1 MDTKLIDPSG
11 FAGASPVSYRTPPHN
26 EEAEQTV
33 LGAILVNNKAFEKV
47 GEFLRPEHFFDPV
60 NQKIYQA
67 ILKMIDRGQVANPIT
82 LKAYFEQDRD
92 LSEIGGPEFLARLA
106 AAIVTVHNL
115 EDYGHI
121 IHDAYL
127 RRQLIEVGED
137 MVNQAYKHDIDIAA
151 NDQIEDAEK
160 KLFELAATGDIKG
173 DFIPFDRALTAAIA
187 TAEAAFRRSS
197 HVTGVTSGLR
207 DLDTKLGGLHPSDLL
222 ILAGRPSMGKT
233 ALATNIAFNAAKAY
247 MLSGGKEGAPVGFFS
262 LEMSAEQLALRIL
275 ADQAEVSGDKIRRG
289 EITAA
294 DFPKFVEASQYLA
307 RVPFFVDDTPAL
319 TITAVRTRAR
329 RLKRT
334 HGLGQAVGDVV
345 GGRLAVDRGRQG
357 QDHLG
362 HRPVAD
368 PRHQLTDPQ
377 AVRPHAVQRR
387 QQAAQHVV
395 APLERAAALH
405 GPDRTDLLDHAQQ
418 ACVAGSIDAYGAGI
432 GDVQRAA
439 RPTGSDLFL
448 GVGQGGRQ
456 WGQQGVALLQQGQGR
471 TPARAR
477 AQPRQ
482 LGQQGDQAFD
492 LGSGGG
498 GHQVLRLG
506 GASPS
511 PFDRLRVRGNG
522 RLSRHPHPEP
532 VEGRGWWLHRFRT
545 SSRAD
550 RPSGPPSDRLRPA
563 SSGPAWRRASSWRRR
578 GRRRSGQR

>member
-1 MDTKLIDPSG
+1 MDTKLIDPAG
-11 FAGASPVSYRTPPHN
+11 FAGNAPVTYRTPPHN

-47 GEFLRPEHFFDPV
+47 GEFLRPEHFFDPA

-67 ILKMIDRGQVANPIT
+67 VLKMIDRGQVANPIT

-92 LSEIGGPEFLARLA
+92 LSEIGGPEYLARLA

-115 EDYGHI
+115 EDYGRI

-137 MVNQAYKHDIDIAA
+137 MVNQAYKHDIDVAA

-233 ALATNIAFNAAKAY
+233 ALATNIAFNAAKAH

-289 EITAA
+289 EITAT

-334 HGLGQAVGDVV
+334 HGLGLVVVDYLQLLRGGGSGRGEQNRVQEISEITRGLKAIAKELDLPVIALSQLSRSVESREDKRPQLSDLRESGSIEQDADVV
-345 GGRLAVDRGRQG
+345 MFVFREQYY
-357 QDHLG
+357 
-362 HRPVAD
+362 
-368 PRHQLTDPQ
+368 
-377 AVRPHAVQRR
+377 
-387 QQAAQHVV
+387 
-395 APLERAAALH
+395 LERAEPGRRPDESEDKYNDRYAQWQDRLAQVHNTADVIIGKQRH
-405 GPDRTDLLDHAQQ
+405 GPVGTVRLYFDGNYTRFGDLDTQH
-418 ACVAGSIDAYGAGI
+418 
-432 GDVQRAA
+432 
-439 RPTGSDLFL
+439 
-448 GVGQGGRQ
+448 
-456 WGQQGVALLQQGQGR
+456 
-471 TPARAR
+471 
-477 AQPRQ
+477 
-482 LGQQGDQAFD
+482 
-492 LGSGGG
+492 GGG
-498 GHQVLRLG
+498 
-506 GASPS
+506 SY
-511 PFDRLRVRGNG
+511 D
-522 RLSRHPHPEP
+522 E
-532 VEGRGWWLHRFRT
+532 
-545 SSRAD
+545 
-550 RPSGPPSDRLRPA
+550 
-563 SSGPAWRRASSWRRR
+563 
-578 GRRRSGQR
+578 